1 LKLEQNKKE
10 NKHGRGEKEWL
21 KKVGKTGKA
30 KEKMENENNSK
41 IGNKRVII
49 SFLYLYG

>member
-1 LKLEQNKKE
+1 MKLEQNIKE
-10 NKHGRGEKEWL
+10 DKHGREEKEWL

-30 KEKMENENNSK
+30 KEKMENKKNSK

-49 SFLYLYG
+49 